1 MCGVSVSL
9 VLSVLLKFKKV
20 QQLIEL
26 FGKQTQVD
34 KLTMVFKQ
42 PVKHGAKYTQVI
54 LRIQFNS
61 FIHLSSEHF

>member
-1 MCGVSVSL
+1 MSL

-26 FGKQTQVD
+26 LGKQTQVG
-34 KLTMVFKQ
+34 KLTIVFKQ

-54 LRIQFNS
+54 LRI
-61 FIHLSSEHF
+61 